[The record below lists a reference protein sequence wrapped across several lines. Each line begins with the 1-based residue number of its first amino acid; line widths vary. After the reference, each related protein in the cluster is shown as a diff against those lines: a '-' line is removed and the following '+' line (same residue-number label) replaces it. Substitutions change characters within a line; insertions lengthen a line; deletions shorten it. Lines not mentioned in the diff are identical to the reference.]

1 MCRGGLGGGEE
12 EISRFGASLFQP
24 KKLDQNWDH
33 HRYHHHH
40 VVDDVKQEDHHQS
53 SSQLINYDDDDH
65 QFHESIR
72 PPSSDCNIWTSDD
85 QYHHEVSHHVMPV
98 SSSFSNNLF
107 NFKPADQGKI
117 HHHRPHNQH
126 HSSHQVQK

>member
-1 MCRGGLGGGEE
+1 MCRGGLGGGA

-33 HRYHHHH
+33 HRYHHH

-85 QYHHEVSHHVMPV
+85 QYHHVMPV